1 MKHVLPT
8 RPTCWGSL
16 HYGANNGRDR
26 HGKGNDRPRIH
37 EISRRTSKPFVVVNC
52 AAIPEALLEAELF
65 GHAFTGAV
73 EWRIGRIWVAVSQVP
88 MAMTLSLLASEVA
101 NPSRKLLTAGS
112 EVCSK

>member
-1 MKHVLPT
+1 L
-8 RPTCWGSL
+8 
-16 HYGANNGRDR
+16 
-26 HGKGNDRPRIH
+26 
-37 EISRRTSKPFVVVNC
+37 F
-52 AAIPEALLEAELF
+52 EAELF